1 MAFLVPMVKKM
12 SFPFLFLAHTF
23 LFEFSTMVVFIL
35 LYEANVIDTRIEL
48 EFSLL
53 NQIKVI
59 FFVLTNST
67 QYKRKMA
74 SLKISL
80 FCQCLHYVNS
90 KKIYKNFTQK
100 KKNFSR
106 LSSKQLI
113 FIADIQVTICV
124 NMYLFY
130 SFIALRERMM
140 IFYKIPEEKFHN
152 IKTYIV

>member
-1 MAFLVPMVKKM
+1 MAFLVSMVKKM

-35 LYEANVIDTRIEL
+35 LYEANVIDTCIEL

-59 FFVLTNST
+59 FFVLTKST

-80 FCQCLHYVNS
+80 FC
-90 KKIYKNFTQK
+90 
-100 KKNFSR
+100 
-106 LSSKQLI
+106 
-113 FIADIQVTICV
+113 
-124 NMYLFY
+124 
-130 SFIALRERMM
+130 
-140 IFYKIPEEKFHN
+140 
-152 IKTYIV
+152 